1 VTTRILLADDH
12 ALVRRELRRLIE
24 AEEGWL
30 VCGEAA
36 NGVEAVLLSATTQPH
51 VIALDINMPIMGGIE
66 AAKRIREIAPAV
78 AIVIVS
84 MDDSEAMVEAAT
96 AAGAR
101 GYIVKSDAPE
111 RLVPAIRA
119 LLANATYLP
128 TRSTLSGC

>member
-1 VTTRILLADDH
+1 VATRILLADDH
-12 ALVRRELRRLIE
+12 ALLRRELRRLIE
-24 AEEGWL
+24 AEPSFV

-36 NGVEAVLLSATTQPH
+36 NGIEAVLLSATLRPD
-51 VIALDINMPIMGGIE
+51 VIALDISMPLMGGIE
-66 AAKRIREIAPAV
+66 AAKRIREVAPAV

-84 MDDSEAMVEAAT
+84 MDDSEGMVEAAI

-101 GYIVKSDAPE
+101 GYIAKHDAHD

-128 TRSTLSGC
+128 TRSTLG